1 MDYLLTIPSSFILL
15 ISLINFLTIR
25 TPDKTSQIQES
36 ISVLVPLRNEATN
49 VGELVASLR
58 DQENL
63 THVEFLLLDDNSEDD
78 TWPYCSNTFQAY
90 QTFRY

>member
-36 ISVLVPLRNEATN
+36 ISVVVPLRNEAN
-49 VGELVASLR
+49 MLV
-58 DQENL
+58 NL
-63 THVEFLLLDDNSEDD
+63 LPL
-78 TWPYCSNTFQAY
+78 
-90 QTFRY
+90 